1 MSERHDDHA
10 AESRRM
16 TTGEFRA
23 TPDVSASTA
32 QFQAFA
38 EERPDDTK
46 TWAVATP
53 ARSSS
58 KMIMIVGVVV
68 VLAIIVILVVA
79 LG

>member
-10 AESRRM
+10 AEGRRL

-38 EERPDDTK
+38 EERPDDTR
-46 TWAVATP
+46 TWDVPTP
-53 ARSSS
+53 ARSSA
-58 KMIMIVGVVV
+58 KIAMLIGAVVV
-68 VLAIIVILVVA
+68 VAIIVILVVA